1 MEKLSI
7 EEIYQQHIKPLS
19 PAERLRLIEIT
30 AHELVTPIGEN
41 VATGRHDWLA
51 VRRIAPNLLEGEDAQ
66 EWVSRTRRDADESR
80 EHQWKRQS

>member
-19 PAERLRLIEIT
+19 TAERLRLIEIT
-30 AHELVTPIGEN
+30 VHELAMPPTETALVE
-41 VATGRHDWLA
+41 RYDWIA
-51 VRRIAPNLLEGEDAQ
+51 ARGIAPNLLEGEGAQ
-66 EWVSRTRRDADESR
+66 AWVSRTRRDADESR